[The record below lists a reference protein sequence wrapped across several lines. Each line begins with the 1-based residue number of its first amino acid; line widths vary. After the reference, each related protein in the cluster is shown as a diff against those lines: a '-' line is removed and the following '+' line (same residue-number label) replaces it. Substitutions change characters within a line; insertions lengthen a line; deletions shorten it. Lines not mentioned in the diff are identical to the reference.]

1 MKLHFLEDSNESISY
16 PVGLHIDEALSFM
29 DSVIRKIDTIE
40 DFPTKDIAIWC
51 RGSSGAILATI
62 LAQYF
67 HTDGFTNVQINH
79 VKKKGE
85 DSHSSNFF
93 DNHDINIVIDDFVAS
108 GSTIRNI
115 MHTMYKEGVDYVDY
129 LIVSDTSLEYE
140 DVLEEVPENLPFP
153 IPVNLIVS
161 KSYHLKQ
168 HIDFL
173 TQLVPTEL
181 CEYLW
186 DIEKK

>member
-1 MKLHFLEDSNESISY
+1 MKVHFLADRHESISY
-16 PVGLHIDEALSFM
+16 PVGLHIDEAISFM

-40 DFPTKDIAIWC
+40 DFPTKGIAIWC

-67 HTDGFTNVQINH
+67 HTAGFTNVQINH

-85 DSHSSNFF
+85 DSHSSNLFV
-93 DNHDINIVIDDFVAS
+93 NHDINIVIDDFVDS

-115 MHTMYKEGVDYVDY
+115 MYTLYKEGIDYVDY
-129 LIVSDTSLEYE
+129 LIVSDTPLEYE
-140 DVLEEVPENLPFP
+140 DALEEVPKNLLFP
-153 IPVNLIVS
+153 IPLNLIVS
-161 KSYHLKQ
+161 KSQHLTKN
-168 HIDFL
+168 IDFL

-186 DIEKK
+186 NIGKE